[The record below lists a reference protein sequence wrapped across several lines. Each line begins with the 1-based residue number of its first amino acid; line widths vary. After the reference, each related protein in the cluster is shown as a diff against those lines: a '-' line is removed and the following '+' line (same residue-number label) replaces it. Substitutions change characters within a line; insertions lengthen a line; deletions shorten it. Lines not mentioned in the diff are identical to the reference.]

1 MDYITEAD
9 VDDLLGIGWDDSAQ
23 QGRSV
28 MLANAWLNERLRG
41 DVPSPTPQAIVQAG
55 AEIAREAGQGRLYA
69 ASGREVV
76 STTASA
82 GGGVSVS
89 KTYASGSTERTAG
102 EALALAL
109 IAPWT
114 RRRGAGGAFT
124 LRRV

>member
-9 VDDLLGIGWDDSAQ
+9 VDGLLGSGWDDSAQ

-41 DVPSPTPQAIVQAG
+41 DVPIPTPQAIVQAG
-55 AEIAREAGQGRLYA
+55 AEIAREAGRGGLYA

-82 GGGVSVS
+82 GGVSVS
-89 KTYASGSTERTAG
+89 KTYAAGSTERTAG

-114 RRRGAGGAFT
+114 RRRGAGGTFT
-124 LRRV
+124 LHRV